1 MTVQEASYLLTNKL
15 RIIYDE
21 SEATTIAEMVMEN
34 LTGSPRVERM
44 KYKHV
49 ELSKDETNKLNHYLE
64 RLLKNE
70 PVQYILNEAWF
81 GGFKFYVDENVL
93 IPRPETDELVE
104 WVITDCKFPISE
116 LSILDIGT
124 GSGCIPVTLKRRLRK
139 AMVSACDISEA
150 ALKVAQKNSNT
161 MNVDIQFL
169 CLDFLHPS
177 NWPQLPEVDII
188 ISNPPYIP
196 IKDKSTIE
204 ANVLAYEPHTALF
217 VTDDDPL
224 LFYKAIAVFGKT
236 HLKSSGVI
244 YCEIHESMGDAVA
257 KIFNANGYQCLLKQ
271 DMQEKT
277 RMIKASFA

>member
-21 SEATTIAEMVMEN
+21 SEAMAIAEMVMEN

-44 KYKHV
+44 KYKNV
-49 ELSKDETNKLNHYLE
+49 ELTKDETNKLNHYLE

-124 GSGCIPVTLKRRLRK
+124 GSGCIPVTLKE
-139 AMVSACDISEA
+139 D
-150 ALKVAQKNSNT
+150 
-161 MNVDIQFL
+161 
-169 CLDFLHPS
+169 
-177 NWPQLPEVDII
+177 
-188 ISNPPYIP
+188 
-196 IKDKSTIE
+196 
-204 ANVLAYEPHTALF
+204 
-217 VTDDDPL
+217 
-224 LFYKAIAVFGKT
+224 
-236 HLKSSGVI
+236 
-244 YCEIHESMGDAVA
+244 
-257 KIFNANGYQCLLKQ
+257 
-271 DMQEKT
+271 
-277 RMIKASFA
+277 

>member
-21 SEATTIAEMVMEN
+21 SEATSIAEMVMEN

-204 ANVLAYEPHTALF
+204 ANVLAY
-217 VTDDDPL
+217 
-224 LFYKAIAVFGKT
+224 
-236 HLKSSGVI
+236 
-244 YCEIHESMGDAVA
+244 
-257 KIFNANGYQCLLKQ
+257 
-271 DMQEKT
+271 
-277 RMIKASFA
+277 